1 MPPVLVSYGY
11 IDGDVVVVVAD
22 GVDVDVH
29 VLIYGVGDLNDSIG
43 YDDDVVGRVVFDG
56 DICLVAVCVDF
67 VGYEAG
73 GLLYLFEEGEELVVG
88 DEEGGSSGV
97 VVEVA
102 APVGDG
108 FKSARGCGGV
118 GFRPCC
124 GFLVEDV
131 ARVVV

>member
-1 MPPVLVSYGY
+1 MSYGD

-29 VLIYGVGDLNDSIG
+29 VLIYGVGDLKDSIG

-56 DICLVAVCVDF
+56 DVCLVAVCVDF

-73 GLLYLFEEGEELVVG
+73 GLLYLFEESEELFVG
-88 DEEGGSSGV
+88 DEQGGPSGV
-97 VVEVA
+97 AIEEA
-102 APVGDG
+102 TPVGDG
-108 FKSARGCGGV
+108 FKSARGCGAV
-118 GFRPCC
+118 VDFPPCRW
-124 GFLVEDV
+124 FLVEDV